1 MTHNQTQLKI
11 AIENMDVD
19 KKLYFELM
27 LELEEFREKVK
38 LGLLVEK

>member
-1 MTHNQTQLKI
+1 
-11 AIENMDVD
+11 MDVD